1 MELRQLEYLA
11 AVVSHGSFG
20 RAAQEIYVTQSALSQ
35 QIARLEDELGLTL
48 LVRGPKGVEPTP
60 AGVEFLDHARAILG
74 RVSEARA
81 AVDDHIGA
89 VRGVARVAATPYDTR
104 ELPEA
109 LEGFHRTH
117 PQVQLSFQQASA
129 VQIAEQLSNGAIDV
143 AILAVN
149 DHGARLPASV
159 AVHTLAQEPLCLLA
173 GSEDPLVRER
183 AGVAG
188 GDGNGGD
195 GDGSGGDG
203 DGVGAALTIDDL
215 RGRPVI
221 MPIRGTALRALLDA
235 AFAEAGFSPLPRF
248 ETSDPHMI
256 RQLVGA
262 GLGVSIVPRG
272 WLRDGGPA
280 VAALDLAQPLPA
292 YRIALLATTQP
303 RIPARDRLVEHLRMA
318 LGRPAVASR
327 PAAAQDDASFSE

>member
-81 AVDDHIGA
+81 AVDDHLGA

-104 ELPEA
+104 DLPEA

-117 PQVQLSFQQASA
+117 PQVQLSFQQGSA
-129 VQIAEQLSNGAIDV
+129 TQIVDQLATGAIDV
-143 AILAVN
+143 AMLAVN
-149 DHGARLPASV
+149 DHVAKLPSSV
-159 AVHTLAQEPLCLLA
+159 AVHTLGHEPLCLLA
-173 GSEDPLVRER
+173 ASEDPLVRGRLGGVDGER
-183 AGVAG
+183 G
-188 GDGNGGD
+188 GPT
-195 GDGSGGDG
+195 
-203 DGVGAALTIDDL
+203 VDDL

-221 MPIRGTALRALLDA
+221 MPIRSTALRALLDE

-248 ETSDPHMI
+248 ETSDPQMI

-262 GLGVSIVPRG
+262 GLGVSIIPRG
-272 WLRDGGPA
+272 WLLDGGPA
-280 VAALDLAQPLPA
+280 VAAVELAQPLPV

-303 RIPARDRLVEHLRMA
+303 RIPARDRLVEHLRVA
-318 LGRPAVASR
+318 LGRPEATAQA
-327 PAAAQDDASFSE
+327 AAAQDDASFSE